1 MRKVGHSSG
10 AAAVG
15 HQEGRQGVEQT
26 PGEESRHDMVFD
38 VPRDHIVQ
46 SSSGKGWPGL
56 DVAEIIHP
64 LDDFALPALPRHV
77 LVVNLS
83 PPALI
88 QERRAGRQGHLGTGN
103 LVILPAG
110 APTTWHLEREGEVR
124 HLHLYL
130 SPTLIQEIATAAGL
144 NPDAI
149 EFVETLGVVDPQIET
164 MALSLLSELRSEGL
178 GGRLYV
184 ESLATI
190 LGIHLLRQHSSVKRP
205 SLPRAGGL
213 DRTTLRRVSTYIDEH
228 LAEDLALSELA
239 AVAYLSPYHFARLFK
254 ASTGFAPHQYVI
266 GRRIERAKLL
276 LATTTW
282 SLTAIAHAV
291 GFAHES
297 HLALHFKRLTGL
309 RPSAAR

>member
-1 MRKVGHSSG
+1 MKYDTCISSICL
-10 AAAVG
+10 AT
-15 HQEGRQGVEQT
+15 GRETGVEQT
-26 PGEESRHDMVFD
+26 PFEESKRETVFD
-38 VPRDHIVQ
+38 VPLEHIVQ
-46 SSSGKGWPGL
+46 SSSGKGWHGL

-64 LDDFALPALPRHV
+64 LDDFALPALPRHI
-77 LVVNLS
+77 LVINLS
-83 PPALI
+83 APSNI
-88 QERRAGRQGHLGTGN
+88 QERLAGRQGHLGTGN
-103 LVILPAG
+103 VVILPAG

-130 SPTLIQEIATAAGL
+130 SPTLLQQIATSADID
-144 NPDAI
+144 PDTV
-149 EFVETLGVVDPQIET
+149 EFVDTLGMFDPRIET
-164 MALSLLSELRSEGL
+164 IALSLLSELRSEGL

-184 ESLATI
+184 ESLANI
-190 LGIHLLRQHSSVKRP
+190 LGIHLLRQHSSVKQP
-205 SLPRAGGL
+205 SLPRSVGL
-213 DRTTLRRVSTYIDEH
+213 DRATLRRVSTYIEEH
-228 LAEDLALSELA
+228 LAEDLSLSELA

-276 LATTTW
+276 LSTTNW

-309 RPSAAR
+309 LPSSYR

>member
-1 MRKVGHSSG
+1 M
-10 AAAVG
+10 
-15 HQEGRQGVEQT
+15 EQT
-26 PGEESRHDMVFD
+26 PFEESNHETVFD
-38 VPRDHIVQ
+38 VPLEHIVQ
-46 SSSGKGWPGL
+46 SSSGKGWHGL

-64 LDDFALPALPRHV
+64 LDDFALPALPRHI
-77 LVVNLS
+77 LVINLS
-83 PPALI
+83 APSNI
-88 QERRAGRQGHLGTGN
+88 QERLAGRQGHLGTGN
-103 LVILPAG
+103 VVILPAG

-130 SPTLIQEIATAAGL
+130 SPTLIQQIATEADID
-144 NPDAI
+144 PDTV
-149 EFVETLGVVDPQIET
+149 EFVDTLGMFDPRIET
-164 MALSLLSELRSEGL
+164 IALSLLSELRSEGL

-184 ESLATI
+184 ESLANI
-190 LGIHLLRQHSSVKRP
+190 LGIHLLRQHSSVKQP
-205 SLPRAGGL
+205 SLPRSVGL
-213 DRTTLRRVSTYIDEH
+213 DRATLRRVSTYIEEH
-228 LAEDLALSELA
+228 LAEDLSLSELA

-276 LATTTW
+276 LSTTNW

-309 RPSAAR
+309 LPSSYR

>member
-1 MRKVGHSSG
+1 M
-10 AAAVG
+10 
-15 HQEGRQGVEQT
+15 EQT
-26 PGEESRHDMVFD
+26 PFEESNHETVFD
-38 VPRDHIVQ
+38 VPLEHIVQ
-46 SSSGKGWPGL
+46 SSSGKGWHGL

-64 LDDFALPALPRHV
+64 LDDFALPALPRHI
-77 LVVNLS
+77 LVINLS
-83 PPALI
+83 APSTI
-88 QERRAGRQGHLGTGN
+88 QERLAGRQGHLGTGN
-103 LVILPAG
+103 VVILPAG

-130 SPTLIQEIATAAGL
+130 SPTLTI
-144 NPDAI
+144 
-149 EFVETLGVVDPQIET
+149 
-164 MALSLLSELRSEGL
+164 ALSLLSELRSEGL

-184 ESLATI
+184 ESLANI
-190 LGIHLLRQHSSVKRP
+190 LGIHLLRQHSSVKQP
-205 SLPRAGGL
+205 SLPRSVGL
-213 DRTTLRRVSTYIDEH
+213 DRATLRRVSTYIEEH
-228 LAEDLALSELA
+228 LAEDLSLSELA

-276 LATTTW
+276 LSTTNW

-309 RPSAAR
+309 LPSSYR